1 MGLCTGDS
9 LFGANSPYIKFND
22 GDIVAVEGVNTV
34 ERLLTNNL
42 RIPYKQL
49 LKSRVV
55 LKAGQANYFLN
66 HLGLG
71 DNATFLA
78 IKATYNSKSVNEEDN
93 YVVWN
98 FYSDFSKLYAMGK
111 IMVLTGNSEN
121 RIEQLYLTNPS
132 TKYAVTL
139 DIMVAVIDDEYSFFN
154 DDLNNNGASFDNL
167 TLDNIETHVV
177 DETIVLWDSQ
187 TPRAPLLYLVLSN
200 VNSLTQAGD
209 FLIIDDAAY
218 GNILLDFGSEALA
231 MQANSLVNYTM
242 NTPGVIIQN
251 LVPKE
256 DDVDPI
262 VYFHP
267 TIRDMIG
274 TATIS
279 VAGTSSVPV
288 DTSMGYTF
296 STQLT
301 LGTFSFVNANML
313 VNWCVDYVYDNRD
326 GTMSVDGD
334 NITLY
339 DGNSDVTS
347 AITATGSTY
356 SFNFSITDIA
366 GNSVSNKVAMEIYVI

>member
-1 MGLCTGDS
+1 MGICTGDS
-9 LFGANSPYIKFND
+9 LFGSNSPYIKFND
-22 GDIVAVEGVNTV
+22 GDIIAVEGVNTV
-34 ERLLTNNL
+34 ERLLTNTL

-49 LKSRVV
+49 LKSRVI
-55 LKAGQANYFLN
+55 LKAGQTNYFLN

-98 FYSDFSKLYAMGK
+98 YYSDFSNLYAMGK
-111 IMVLTGNSEN
+111 IMVLTGNSDH

-139 DIMVAVIDDEYSFFN
+139 DIMVAVIDEEYSFFN

-167 TLDNIETHVV
+167 TLDNLETHVV
-177 DETIVLWDSQ
+177 NETIVLWDSL
-187 TPRAPLLYLVLSN
+187 TPRTPLMYLVLSN

-218 GNILLDFGSEALA
+218 GNILLDFGSDAAA
-231 MQANSLVNYTM
+231 MQANSLINYTM
-242 NTPGVIIQN
+242 NTAGVIIQN

-256 DDVDPI
+256 DLEAPV

-267 TIRDMIG
+267 TIKDLVG

-279 VAGTSSVPV
+279 VVGTSSVPV
-288 DTSMGYTF
+288 DSSMGYTF

-301 LGTFSFVNANML
+301 LGTYSFINTNML
-313 VNWCVDYVYDNRD
+313 VNWTVDYVYDNRD
-326 GTMSVDGD
+326 GTMSVDGN

-339 DGNSDVTS
+339 DYNSDVTS

-356 SFNFSITDIA
+356 SFYFSITDIA
-366 GNSVSNKVAMEIYVI
+366 GNSVSSKTKMEIYVI